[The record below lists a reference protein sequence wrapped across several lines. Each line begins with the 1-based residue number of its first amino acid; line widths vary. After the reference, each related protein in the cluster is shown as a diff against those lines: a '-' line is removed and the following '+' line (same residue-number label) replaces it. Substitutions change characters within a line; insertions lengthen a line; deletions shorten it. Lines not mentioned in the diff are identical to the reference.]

1 MLSNNN
7 MTIERRQDAR
17 FDDQS
22 LVFVETESA
31 QPGTLAPTK
40 LALAR
45 TLDISAKGLQIA
57 TQEAL
62 TANRILRIF
71 VDNGEDYPLTLV
83 GEVKW
88 TRQEGEEH
96 LSGIELY
103 PSRETAQ
110 KQWAEKVRHK
120 LALDAAGGEEA
131 LRQAG

>member
-1 MLSNNN
+1 MNF
-7 MTIERRQDAR
+7 ERRQDAR

-31 QPGTLAPTK
+31 QPGTLSPAK

-62 TANRILRIF
+62 TPNRILRIF

-88 TRQEGEEH
+88 SRQENKEH

-110 KQWAEKVRHK
+110 KQWAEKIRQK
-120 LALDAAGGEEA
+120 LGLDAESSEEGM
-131 LRQAG
+131 LQAG